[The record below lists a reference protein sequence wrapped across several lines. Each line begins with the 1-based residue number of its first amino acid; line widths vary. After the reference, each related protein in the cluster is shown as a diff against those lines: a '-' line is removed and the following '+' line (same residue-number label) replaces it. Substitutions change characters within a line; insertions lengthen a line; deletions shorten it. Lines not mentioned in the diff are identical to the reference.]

1 MPQVRR
7 ARQVVRRVDVWTV
20 LRFSLLL
27 YISILIV
34 LVIAGALLW
43 MVASGT
49 GVIDSV
55 EEFVKDLF
63 GLDTF
68 TFQASRIL
76 QGTVLGGLVM
86 VLIGTGMNTLV
97 AILYNLITEVVG
109 GIEVVLADQESTG
122 GRVL

>member
-27 YISILIV
+27 YVSILIV
-34 LVIAGALLW
+34 VVVAGALLW
-43 MVASGT
+43 LVASST

-55 EEFVKDLF
+55 EDFIKELF
-63 GLDTF
+63 GLNSF

-109 GIEVVLADQESTG
+109 GVEVVLSDQESAAE
-122 GRVL
+122 RVL